1 MIYTGIGSSAEDGIF
16 SFEQKLAAKHASGLT
31 SDELELYMGNR
42 RQDDEMQG
50 DNGEQQVVAN
60 QLAMLSLTEPYEA
73 LKKAEEQ
80 KKPPSLSSFFFGN
93 IQPESKAQAGGF
105 DLFAMAAGSSAK
117 RSADVGQ

>member
-1 MIYTGIGSSAEDGIF
+1 MFYTGIGSSAEDGIF
-16 SFEQKLAAKHASGLT
+16 SFEQKLAAKYASGLT

-50 DNGEQQVVAN
+50 ENEEQQAAVN

-80 KKPPSLSSFFFGN
+80 KKPASLSSFFFGS
-93 IQPESKAQAGGF
+93 IQPEAKA
-105 DLFAMAAGSSAK
+105 
-117 RSADVGQ
+117 